1 MKLTLNRF
9 LHTEK
14 GTVGVI
20 PELKKI
26 YQSLNLMQEIIG
38 LWRNEN

>member
-20 PELKKI
+20 PEL
-26 YQSLNLMQEIIG
+26 EIFT
-38 LWRNEN
+38 LEEPWRNEN